1 MFQEASRCHD
11 IHLLTET
18 FAGKDMTIED
28 AKPVFLLLAK
38 HDARALCSLWHCGNE
53 DEMEDF
59 APLRR
64 LAELGFCVFG
74 FLLFFLE
81 VGDED
86 WFGLGFLQTQKKGS

>member
-1 MFQEASRCHD
+1 MRERGREDDRGREASFFCSWP
-11 IHLLTET
+11 
-18 FAGKDMTIED
+18 KN
-28 AKPVFLLLAK
+28 
-38 HDARALCSLWHCGNE
+38 ARALCFLWRCGDE
-53 DEMEDF
+53 DEMEGF
-59 APLRR
+59 APLCR

>member
-1 MFQEASRCHD
+1 MRGRGREDDRGREAS
-11 IHLLTET
+11 
-18 FAGKDMTIED
+18 F
-28 AKPVFLLLAK
+28 FLLLAK
-38 HDARALCSLWHCGNE
+38 KRSRALFPGDE
-53 DEMEDF
+53 DEMEGF
-59 APLRR
+59 APLCR

>member
-1 MFQEASRCHD
+1 
-11 IHLLTET
+11 
-18 FAGKDMTIED
+18 
-28 AKPVFLLLAK
+28 
-38 HDARALCSLWHCGNE
+38 
-53 DEMEDF
+53 MEGF
-59 APLRR
+59 APLCR

>member
-1 MFQEASRCHD
+1 MRGRGREDDRGREAS
-11 IHLLTET
+11 
-18 FAGKDMTIED
+18 
-28 AKPVFLLLAK
+28 VFCSWPK
-38 HDARALCSLWHCGNE
+38 NARAFCFLWRCGDK
-53 DEMEDF
+53 DEMEGF
-59 APLRR
+59 ASLCR